1 MRRFL
6 LIAPLLVAACD
17 RPASPTQPIALRS
30 SANLEAG
37 VVQSAT
43 GAAHRLSGDEM
54 FILSFEANKLA
65 NGTVHGR
72 YHVDLMASGVSF
84 DVRVTCLSVVDNIA
98 WVGGIIEKVNGP
110 LVREGTVSYFYA
122 IDKGEGEGAPADIVS
137 GIRINDLAGRDEVF
151 CTERPLLLSSRP
163 IEFGNIQVRE

>member
-30 SANLEAG
+30 AANLEEG
-37 VVQSAT
+37 VVQSAS
-43 GAAHRLSGDEM
+43 GSAHRLSGDEM
-54 FILSFEANKLA
+54 FILSFQANKLA
-65 NGTVHGR
+65 DGRVLGR
-72 YHVDLMASGVSF
+72 YHVDVMASGISF
-84 DVRVTCLSVVDNIA
+84 DVAVTCLSVVGNIA

-110 LVREGTVSYFYA
+110 VVREGTVSYFYV
-122 IDKGEGEGAPADIVS
+122 IDNGEGEGALTDIAS
-137 GIRINDLAGRDEVF
+137 AIRINDLPGRDQVF

-163 IEFGNIQVRE
+163 IDFGNIQVRE